1 MTESTIQPVYV
12 LVGSD
17 GFLLDAYRREIV
29 ETVLAGADPQTSLA
43 SYESSAELAS
53 VLDAL
58 RTLPFLA
65 PRRLVVIRDA
75 DAFVTAHREALE
87 EYLQSPVATAS
98 LVMMVSSFP
107 KNTRL
112 AKLVAKVGVI
122 YDCKAPEIQKLDNW
136 LVKSAG
142 KRGKKIA
149 PDAAQLLAQ
158 WVGGDLA
165 QLDQEIEKLSLYV
178 DPGDTITLDAVG
190 RVVSAG
196 GAAEAFAL
204 PNALTVG
211 NAGQAL
217 NALGGMLTT
226 RGEEFKTLGM
236 IGWHLRRVVRAQQLV
251 AGGQNPQAAMKAVKV
266 FYNQRE
272 FAALLQR
279 RSMTKLA
286 DDFAKMLA
294 ADRAMKTGTDAKTAL
309 QLLVVGLCQ

>member
-1 MTESTIQPVYV
+1 MTDAAIQPVYV

-43 SYESSAELAS
+43 SYDASAELAS

-65 PRRLVVIRDA
+65 PRRLVMIRDA
-75 DAFVTAHREALE
+75 DAFVSAHREALE
-87 EYLQSPVATAS
+87 EYLQSPVGTAS

-112 AKLVAKVGVI
+112 AKLVAKVGTI
-122 YDCKAPEIQKLDNW
+122 YDCKAPDTSKLDGW
-136 LVKSAG
+136 IGKSAG
-142 KRGKKIA
+142 KRGKKVA
-149 PDAAQLLAQ
+149 PEAVQLLTQ

-178 DPGDTITLDAVG
+178 GDRDTITLEDVG

-204 PNALTVG
+204 PNALTIG
-211 NAGQAL
+211 NAGKAL
-217 NALGGMLTT
+217 DALGSMLTT

-236 IGWHLRRVVRAQQLV
+236 IGWHLRRAIRAQQLL
-251 AGGQNPQAAMKAVKV
+251 AQGQNPQSAMKAVKV

-272 FAALLQR
+272 FASLLQR
-279 RSMTKLA
+279 RPLGKLA
-286 DDFAKMLA
+286 EDFSKMLA

-309 QLLVVGLCQ
+309 QVLVVELCQ